1 MLFGLALK
9 VVKNVPLPI
18 IKIQSMKLT
27 YKLLILFLVVLAACG
42 KPSDQNGGDADDQ
55 DAVEDPNQ
63 ALYDQVMNVHDEVMP
78 KMEDIYKIKSQLQEK
93 IANSPDLVEERKEA
107 IEQMILTLDA
117 ANNSMMDWMHQ
128 FNPLPDSVDE
138 EQSRAYLES
147 QMEKIKAVKEKMLST
162 LEEAKAEADKN
173 Q

>member
-1 MLFGLALK
+1 
-9 VVKNVPLPI
+9 
-18 IKIQSMKLT
+18 
-27 YKLLILFLVVLAACG
+27 
-42 KPSDQNGGDADDQ
+42 
-55 DAVEDPNQ
+55 
-63 ALYDQVMNVHDEVMP
+63 
-78 KMEDIYKIKSQLQEK
+78 MEDIYNIKSQLQEK